1 MVGSVEKPGTL
12 ARIPCKYSALLVPSR
27 HLSGSVGA
35 GGVGAGAVGVEPE
48 GMGATVGAGAVG
60 VVGAGAAGME
70 GVVGGI
76 GDGMD
81 MELSKDI
88 E

>member
-1 MVGSVEKPGTL
+1 M
-12 ARIPCKYSALLVPSR
+12 
-27 HLSGSVGA
+27 
-35 GGVGAGAVGVEPE
+35 GAGAVGVEPE
-48 GMGATVGAGAVG
+48 GMGATVGAGTVG
-60 VVGAGAAGME
+60 VVGAGATGMG

-76 GDGMD
+76 GDGMG